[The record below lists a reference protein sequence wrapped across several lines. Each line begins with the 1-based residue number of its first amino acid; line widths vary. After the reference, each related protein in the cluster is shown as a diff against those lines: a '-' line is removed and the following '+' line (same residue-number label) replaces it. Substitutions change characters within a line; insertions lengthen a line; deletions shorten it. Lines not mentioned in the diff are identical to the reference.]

1 MAHSRPFPPNRPGD
15 GLEACEDA
23 VTSFHAGLQEKGTG
37 LTSSM
42 GYILLW
48 LLGIP
53 IANDVPWRLLPAV
66 SLGQLT
72 GNPMGARAC
81 GHTQPHKL
89 AAGMSQD
96 QKSIQ
101 QPKRDCRHYEQ
112 IHRCNAVGMVAQKG
126 LPALRGWL
134 PSPGHVFCH
143 DGLPNI
149 DAKLEQFAVD
159 PRRSPKRVRD
169 AHGANKLANVRRC
182 LWPATARS

>member
-1 MAHSRPFPPNRPGD
+1 MA
-15 GLEACEDA
+15 EM
-23 VTSFHAGLQEKGTG
+23 SFAEHNNMVETLPLDDDSAIHA
-37 LTSSM
+37 
-42 GYILLW
+42 
-48 LLGIP
+48 IP

-143 DGLPNI
+143 GGLPNI